1 MRNRFK
7 FWDRYHNN
15 VKLFF
20 IIFVQRKKNIA
31 SHKSF
36 SEVEE
41 LEDDLDP
48 DERDDEPLQPDVML
62 VAQMRPNLQ
71 KQHMTKLG
79 PCLVRIELEQA
90 WFFGI
95 RAVSGFIL
103 RACVV

>member
-41 LEDDLDP
+41 LKDDLDP

-62 VAQMRPNLQ
+62 VAQMRPYLQ
-71 KQHMTKLG
+71 KQNKNWPL
-79 PCLVRIELEQA
+79 PY
-90 WFFGI
+90 
-95 RAVSGFIL
+95 
-103 RACVV
+103 